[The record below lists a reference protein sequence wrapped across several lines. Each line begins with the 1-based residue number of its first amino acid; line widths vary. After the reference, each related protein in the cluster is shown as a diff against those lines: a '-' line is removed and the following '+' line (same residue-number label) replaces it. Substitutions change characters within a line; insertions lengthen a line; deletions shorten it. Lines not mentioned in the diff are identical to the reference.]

1 MTKLGFCCEEQIV
14 AARKII
20 ILLSFVIQVL
30 FIPTLPKECEKCPC
44 KHTI

>member
-30 FIPTLPKECEKCPC
+30 FIPTLPKECEKCTC